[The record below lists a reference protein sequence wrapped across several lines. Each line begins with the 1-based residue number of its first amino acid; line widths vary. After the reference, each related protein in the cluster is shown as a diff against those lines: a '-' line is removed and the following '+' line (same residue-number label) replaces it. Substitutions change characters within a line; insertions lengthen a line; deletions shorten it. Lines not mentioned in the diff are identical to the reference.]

1 MKSDENLRLPAA
13 HAADGFPFSPD
24 SNDFKQGVALMRKV
38 LGAEDAGRI
47 EALIGNPLFG
57 DELGYLFSKTWG
69 ALYARTDKL
78 ALRERALLLMGTDL
92 ALGREGPLKDHM
104 RVALYAGLSPQQVI
118 EALFQSMFYVGAPAL
133 VLGLKVASE
142 VLGPH
147 MEAAKNA
154 PPISHTLKEGTMIK
168 DLGVRLGPINH
179 VAMAV
184 KDWEKTARGF
194 ASLMGLKTWRKM
206 EIPSAIM
213 EKAEYYGKPCEFV
226 WISAFAKL
234 GDTLIEL
241 CQPVSGETVFADFV
255 NEYGDGIQHVGDLS
269 HPEPLEL
276 VRKYTSQG
284 VKIANYGKIA
294 GVAEL
299 FFLDTRE
306 QLGGMFLEVVAPPTY
321 ARIADLG
328 EDITFS

>member
-1 MKSDENLRLPAA
+1 MKTEGRFNIDP
-13 HAADGFPFSPD
+13 ADGFPFSRD
-24 SNDFKQGVALMRKV
+24 GQDFKQGLALMRKV
-38 LGAEDAGRI
+38 LGAEDAARI
-47 EALIGNPLFG
+47 EGLIDNPLFG
-57 DELGYLFSKTWG
+57 NEIGYLFSKTWG
-69 ALYARTDKL
+69 ALYARDNL
-78 ALRERALLLMGTDL
+78 PLRDRALLLMGTDL

-104 RVALYAGLSPQQVI
+104 RVALHAGVSPQQIV
-118 EALFQSMFYVGAPAL
+118 EALFQSMFYVGAPGL

-142 VLGPH
+142 VLAPH
-147 MEAAKNA
+147 MEAMKQA
-154 PPISHTLKEGTMIK
+154 PAIPQTIKEGTMIN

-213 EKAEYYGKPCEFV
+213 EKAEYYGKPCEFL

-241 CQPVSGETVFADFV
+241 CQPVSGQTIFGDFV
-255 NEYGDGIQHVGDLS
+255 QQYGDGMQHVGDLS
-269 HPEPLEL
+269 HPDPLEL
-276 VRKYTSQG
+276 VRRYTSQG

-321 ARIADLG
+321 AQIAALG
-328 EDITFS
+328 EDVTFT

>member
-1 MKSDENLRLPAA
+1 MKTEGRFSLE
-13 HAADGFPFSPD
+13 AADGFPFSRD
-24 SNDFKQGVALMRKV
+24 SQDFKQGVALMRKV
-38 LGAEDAGRI
+38 LGAEDAAKI
-47 EALIGNPLFG
+47 EGLIGNPLFG
-57 DELGYLFSKTWG
+57 NEIGYLFSKTWG
-69 ALYARTDKL
+69 ALYARDNL
-78 ALRERALLLMGTDL
+78 PLRDRALLLMGTDL

-104 RVALYAGLSPQQVI
+104 RVALHAGVTPQQIV
-118 EALFQSMFYVGAPAL
+118 EVLFQSMFYVGAPGL

-142 VLGPH
+142 VLAPH
-147 MEAAKNA
+147 MEAMKNA
-154 PPISHTLKEGTMIK
+154 PAIPQHIREGTMIN

-213 EKAEYYGKPCEFV
+213 EKAEYYGKPAEFV

-241 CQPVSGETVFADFV
+241 CQPVSGQTVFADFV
-255 NEYGDGIQHVGDLS
+255 NEFGDGMQHVGDLS

-276 VRKYTSQG
+276 VRRYTSQG
-284 VKIANYGKIA
+284 VKVANYCKIA
-294 GVAEL
+294 GIAEL

-321 ARIADLG
+321 AQIAAMG
-328 EDITFS
+328 EDVTFT

>member
-1 MKSDENLRLPAA
+1 MENESTFNIA
-13 HAADGFPFSPD
+13 AADGFPFSRD
-24 SNDFKQGVALMRKV
+24 SQDFKQGLALMRKV
-38 LGAEDAGRI
+38 LGADDAAKI

-57 DELGYLFSKTWG
+57 NEIGYLFSKTWG
-69 ALYARTDKL
+69 ALYARDNL
-78 ALRERALLLMGTDL
+78 PLRDRAMLLMGSDL

-104 RVALYAGLSPQQVI
+104 RVALHAGVSPQQIV
-118 EALFQSMFYVGAPAL
+118 EALFQSMFYVGAPGL

-142 VLGPH
+142 VLAPH
-147 MEAAKNA
+147 MEAMKNA
-154 PPISHTLKEGTMIK
+154 PAIPQRIKEGTMIN

-241 CQPVSGETVFADFV
+241 CQPVSGQTVFADFV
-255 NEYGDGIQHVGDLS
+255 NEFGDGMQHVGDLS

-276 VRKYTSQG
+276 VRRYTSQG
-284 VKIANYGKIA
+284 VKVANYCKIA
-294 GVAEL
+294 GIAEL

-321 ARIADLG
+321 AQIAALG
-328 EDITFS
+328 EDVTFT

>member
-1 MKSDENLRLPAA
+1 MKTEGRFSLE
-13 HAADGFPFSPD
+13 AADGFPFSRD
-24 SNDFKQGVALMRKV
+24 SQDFKQGVALMRKV
-38 LGAEDAGRI
+38 LGAEDAAKI
-47 EALIGNPLFG
+47 EGLIGNPLFG
-57 DELGYLFSKTWG
+57 NEIGYLFSKTWG
-69 ALYARTDKL
+69 ALYARDNL
-78 ALRERALLLMGTDL
+78 PLRDRALLLMGTDL

-104 RVALYAGLSPQQVI
+104 RVALHAGVTPQQIV
-118 EALFQSMFYVGAPAL
+118 EVLFQSMFYVGAPGL

-142 VLGPH
+142 VLAPH
-147 MEAAKNA
+147 MEAMKNA
-154 PPISHTLKEGTMIK
+154 PAIPQHIKEGTMIN

-241 CQPVSGETVFADFV
+241 CQPVSGQTVFADFV
-255 NEYGDGIQHVGDLS
+255 NEYGDGMQHVGDLS

-276 VRKYTSQG
+276 VRRYTSQG
-284 VKIANYGKIA
+284 VKVANYCKIA
-294 GVAEL
+294 GIAEL

-321 ARIADLG
+321 AQIAAMG
-328 EDITFS
+328 EDVTFT

>member
-1 MKSDENLRLPAA
+1 MKNEGTFNIE
-13 HAADGFPFSPD
+13 AADGFPFSRD
-24 SNDFKQGVALMRKV
+24 SKDFRQGVALMRKV
-38 LGAEDAGRI
+38 LGAEDAAKVEG
-47 EALIGNPLFG
+47 LIDNPLFG
-57 DELGYLFSKTWG
+57 SELGYLFSKTWG
-69 ALYARTDKL
+69 ALYARDNL
-78 ALRERALLLMGTDL
+78 PLRDRALLLMGTDL

-104 RVALYAGLSPQQVI
+104 RVALHAGLSPAQII
-118 EALFQSMFYVGAPAL
+118 EVLFQSMFYIGAPGM

-142 VLGPH
+142 VLAPH
-147 MEAAKNA
+147 MEALKHA
-154 PPISHTLKEGTMIK
+154 PAIPQRVREGTMIN
-168 DLGVRLGPINH
+168 DLGVRMGPINH

-184 KDWEKTARGF
+184 KDWEKTARGY

-241 CQPVSGETVFADFV
+241 CQPVSGETIFGDFV
-255 NEYGDGIQHVGDLS
+255 NQYGDGIQHVGDLS
-269 HPEPLEL
+269 HPDPLEL
-276 VRKYTSQG
+276 VRRYTSQG
-284 VKIANYGKIA
+284 VKVANYCKIA

-306 QLGGMFLEVVAPPTY
+306 QLGGMFLEVLSPPTY
-321 ARIADLG
+321 AQIAAMG
-328 EDITFS
+328 EDVTFT

>member
-1 MKSDENLRLPAA
+1 MKNEGTFNIE
-13 HAADGFPFSPD
+13 AADGFPFSRD
-24 SNDFKQGVALMRKV
+24 SKDFKAGVALMRKV
-38 LGAEDAGRI
+38 LGTEEAGHI
-47 EALIGNPLFG
+47 ESLIDNPLFG
-57 DELGYLFSKTWG
+57 NEIGYLFSKTWG
-69 ALYARTDKL
+69 ALYARDNL
-78 ALRERALLLMGTDL
+78 PLRDRALLLMGTDL

-104 RVALYAGLSPQQVI
+104 RVALHAGVTPSQIV
-118 EALFQSMFYVGAPAL
+118 EVLFQSMFYIGAPGM
-133 VLGLKVASE
+133 VLGLKVASQ
-142 VLGPH
+142 VLAPH
-147 MEAAKNA
+147 MEAMKNA
-154 PPISHTLKEGTMIK
+154 PAIPQQIKEGTMIN

-184 KDWEKTARGF
+184 KDWEKTARGY

-241 CQPVSGETVFADFV
+241 CQPVSGQTVFADFV
-255 NEYGDGIQHVGDLS
+255 NEFGDGMQHVGDLS
-269 HPEPLEL
+269 HPDPLEL
-276 VRKYTSQG
+276 VRRYTSQG
-284 VKIANYGKIA
+284 VKVANYCKIA
-294 GVAEL
+294 GIAEL

-321 ARIADLG
+321 AQIAAMG
-328 EDITFS
+328 EDVTFA

>member
-1 MKSDENLRLPAA
+1 MKTEGRFSLE
-13 HAADGFPFSPD
+13 AADGFPFSRD
-24 SNDFKQGVALMRKV
+24 SQDFKQGVALMRKV
-38 LGAEDAGRI
+38 LGAEDAAKI
-47 EALIGNPLFG
+47 EGLIGNPLFG
-57 DELGYLFSKTWG
+57 NEIGYLFSKTWG
-69 ALYARTDKL
+69 ALYARDNL
-78 ALRERALLLMGTDL
+78 PLRDRALLLMGTDL

-104 RVALYAGLSPQQVI
+104 RVALHAGVTPQQIV
-118 EALFQSMFYVGAPAL
+118 EVLFQAMFYVGAPGL

-142 VLGPH
+142 VLAPH
-147 MEAAKNA
+147 MEAMKNA
-154 PPISHTLKEGTMIK
+154 PAIPQHIKEGTMIN

-234 GDTLIEL
+234 GDTLSEL
-241 CQPVSGETVFADFV
+241 CQPVSGQTVFADFV
-255 NEYGDGIQHVGDLS
+255 NEFGDGMQHVGDLS

-276 VRKYTSQG
+276 VRRYTSQG
-284 VKIANYGKIA
+284 VKVANYCKIA
-294 GVAEL
+294 GIAEL

-321 ARIADLG
+321 AQIAAMG
-328 EDITFS
+328 EDVTFT

>member
-1 MKSDENLRLPAA
+1 MKTEGRLNLD
-13 HAADGFPFSPD
+13 AADGFPFSRD
-24 SNDFKQGVALMRKV
+24 SNDFRQGLALMRQV
-38 LGAEDAGRI
+38 LGSDDAARV
-47 EALIGNPLFG
+47 EALIDNPLFG
-57 DELGYLFSKTWG
+57 NEIGYLFSKTWG
-69 ALYARTDKL
+69 ALYARDNL
-78 ALRERALLLMGTDL
+78 PLRDRAMLLMGTDL

-104 RVALYAGLSPQQVI
+104 RVALHAGVSPQQIV
-118 EALFQSMFYVGAPAL
+118 EALFQSMFYVGAPGL

-142 VLGPH
+142 VLAPH
-147 MEAAKNA
+147 MEAMRNA
-154 PPISHTLKEGTMIK
+154 PAIQQTIREGTMIN

-184 KDWEKTARGF
+184 KDWETTARGF

-213 EKAEYYGKPCEFV
+213 EKAEYYGKPAEFV

-241 CQPVSGETVFADFV
+241 CQPVSGQTVFADFV
-255 NEYGDGIQHVGDLS
+255 NEFGDGMQHVGDLS

-276 VRKYTSQG
+276 VRRYTSQG
-284 VKIANYGKIA
+284 VKVANYCKIA
-294 GVAEL
+294 GIAEL

-321 ARIADLG
+321 AQIAAMG
-328 EDITFS
+328 EDVTFT

>member
-1 MKSDENLRLPAA
+1 MDDSVS
-13 HAADGFPFSPD
+13 HSSDGFPFSREG
-24 SNDFKQGVALMRKV
+24 NDFRQGLALFRKV
-38 LGAEDAGRI
+38 LGPEDATRI
-47 EALIGNPLFG
+47 ESLLDNPLFG
-57 DELGYLFSKTWG
+57 DELGYLFAKTWG
-69 ALYARTDKL
+69 ALYARGGLLLK
-78 ALRERALLLMGTDL
+78 ERALLLMGTDL
-92 ALGREGPLKDHM
+92 ALGREGPLRDHM
-104 RVALYAGLSPQQVI
+104 RVALHGGLSPKQII
-118 EALFQSMFYVGAPAL
+118 EALFQAVFYVGAPAM
-133 VLGLKVASE
+133 VLGMKVANDI
-142 VLGPH
+142 LGPH
-147 MEAAKNA
+147 IEAARHNA
-154 PPISHTLKEGTMIK
+154 AIPSNSKKEIAVK

-184 KDWEKTARGF
+184 KDWEKSARGF

-241 CQPVSGETVFADFV
+241 CQPVSGETIFADFV
-255 NEYGDGIQHVGDLS
+255 NAHGDGMQHIGDLS

-284 VKIANYGKIA
+284 VKVANYCKIP
-294 GVAEL
+294 GVVEL
-299 FFLDTRE
+299 FYLDTRE

-321 ARIADLG
+321 AQIAALG
-328 EDITFS
+328 EDFTFE

>member
-1 MKSDENLRLPAA
+1 MKNEGTFNIE
-13 HAADGFPFSPD
+13 AADGFPFSRD
-24 SNDFKQGVALMRKV
+24 SKDFKAGVALMRKV
-38 LGAEDAGRI
+38 LGTEEAGHI
-47 EALIGNPLFG
+47 ESLIDNPLFG
-57 DELGYLFSKTWG
+57 NEIGYLFSKTWG
-69 ALYARTDKL
+69 ALYARDNL
-78 ALRERALLLMGTDL
+78 PLRDRALLLMGTDL

-104 RVALYAGLSPQQVI
+104 RVALHAGVTPSQIV
-118 EALFQSMFYVGAPAL
+118 EVLFQSMFYIGAPGM
-133 VLGLKVASE
+133 VLGLKVASQ
-142 VLGPH
+142 
-147 MEAAKNA
+147 
-154 PPISHTLKEGTMIK
+154 EGTMIN

-184 KDWEKTARGF
+184 KDWEKTARGY

-241 CQPVSGETVFADFV
+241 CQPVSGQTVFADFV
-255 NEYGDGIQHVGDLS
+255 NEFGDGMQHVGDLS
-269 HPEPLEL
+269 HPDPLEL
-276 VRKYTSQG
+276 VRRYTSQG
-284 VKIANYGKIA
+284 VKVANYCKIA
-294 GVAEL
+294 GIAEL

-321 ARIADLG
+321 AQIAAMG
-328 EDITFS
+328 EDVTFA

>member
-1 MKSDENLRLPAA
+1 
-13 HAADGFPFSPD
+13 
-24 SNDFKQGVALMRKV
+24 MRKV
-38 LGAEDAGRI
+38 LGVEDAAKVEG
-47 EALIGNPLFG
+47 LIDNPLFG
-57 DELGYLFSKTWG
+57 NEIGYLFSKTWG
-69 ALYARTDKL
+69 ALYARDNL
-78 ALRERALLLMGTDL
+78 PLRDRALLLMGSDL

-104 RVALYAGLSPQQVI
+104 RVALHAGVSPQQIV
-118 EALFQSMFYVGAPAL
+118 EALFQSMFYVGAPGL

-142 VLGPH
+142 VLAPH
-147 MEAAKNA
+147 MEAMRNA
-154 PPISHTLKEGTMIK
+154 PAIPQTIREGTMIN

-213 EKAEYYGKPCEFV
+213 EKAEYYGKPAEFV

-241 CQPVSGETVFADFV
+241 CQPVSGQTVFADFV
-255 NEYGDGIQHVGDLS
+255 NEFGDGMQHVGDLS

-276 VRKYTSQG
+276 VRRYTSQG
-284 VKIANYGKIA
+284 VKVANYCKIA
-294 GVAEL
+294 GIAEL

-321 ARIADLG
+321 AQIAAMG
-328 EDITFS
+328 EDVTFT

>member
-1 MKSDENLRLPAA
+1 MKQEGFNVASS
-13 HAADGFPFSPD
+13 DGFPFSKEGKD
-24 SNDFKQGVALMRKV
+24 YRDALSLMRKV
-38 LGAEDAGRI
+38 LGDEDAGRI
-47 EALIGNPLFG
+47 ESLLDNPLFG

-69 ALYARTDKL
+69 ALYSRTDKL
-78 ALRERALLLMGTDL
+78 PLRDRAMLLMGSDL

-104 RVALYAGLSPQQVI
+104 RVALHAGVSPAQIV
-118 EALFQSMFYVGAPAL
+118 ESLFQIMFYVGAPGM
-133 VLGLKVASE
+133 VLGLKVAGE
-142 VLGPH
+142 VLAPY
-147 MEAAKNA
+147 MEAAA
-154 PPISHTLKEGTMIK
+154 QQPQIPQIIREGSTVQ
-168 DLGVRLGPINH
+168 DLGVRMGPINH

-184 KDWEKTARGF
+184 KDWEATAKGY
-194 ASLMGLKTWRKM
+194 ASMMGLKTWRKM

-213 EKAEYYGKPCEFV
+213 EKAEYYGKPAEFV

-255 NEYGDGIQHVGDLS
+255 NQYGDGMQHVGDLS

-276 VRKYTSQG
+276 VRRYTSQG
-284 VKIANYGKIA
+284 VKVANYCKIA
-294 GVAEL
+294 GIAEL

-321 ARIADLG
+321 AQIAGMG
-328 EDITFS
+328 EDVTFE

>member
-1 MKSDENLRLPAA
+1 MKTEGRFSLD
-13 HAADGFPFSPD
+13 AADGFPFSRD
-24 SNDFKQGVALMRKV
+24 SKDYQQGLALMRKV
-38 LGAEDAGRI
+38 LGPEDAAKI
-47 EALIGNPLFG
+47 EALIDNPLFG
-57 DELGYLFSKTWG
+57 NEIGYLFAKTWG
-69 ALYARTDKL
+69 ALYARDNL
-78 ALRERALLLMGTDL
+78 PLRDRAMLLMGTDL

-104 RVALYAGLSPQQVI
+104 RVALHAGVSPQQIV
-118 EALFQSMFYVGAPAL
+118 EALFQSMFYVGAPGL

-142 VLGPH
+142 VLAPYL
-147 MEAAKNA
+147 EAMKNA
-154 PPISHTLKEGTMIK
+154 PAIPHHIKEGTMIN

-213 EKAEYYGKPCEFV
+213 EKAEYYGKPAEFV

-255 NEYGDGIQHVGDLS
+255 NQYGDGMQHVGDLS

-276 VRKYTSQG
+276 VRRYTSQG
-284 VKIANYGKIA
+284 VKVANYCKIA

-321 ARIADLG
+321 AQIAAMG
-328 EDITFS
+328 EDITFT

>member
-1 MKSDENLRLPAA
+1 R
-13 HAADGFPFSPD
+13 D
-24 SNDFKQGVALMRKV
+24 SKDFQQGLALMRKV
-38 LGAEDAGRI
+38 LGVEDAAKVEG
-47 EALIGNPLFG
+47 LIDNPLFG
-57 DELGYLFSKTWG
+57 NEIGYLFSKTWG
-69 ALYARTDKL
+69 ALYARDNL
-78 ALRERALLLMGTDL
+78 PLRDRALLLMGSDL

-104 RVALYAGLSPQQVI
+104 RVALHAGVSPQQIV
-118 EALFQSMFYVGAPAL
+118 EALFQSMFYVGAPGL

-142 VLGPH
+142 VLAPH
-147 MEAAKNA
+147 MEAMSNA
-154 PPISHTLKEGTMIK
+154 PAIPQTIREGTMIN

-213 EKAEYYGKPCEFV
+213 EKAEYYGKPAEFV

-241 CQPVSGETVFADFV
+241 CQPVSGQTVFADFV
-255 NEYGDGIQHVGDLS
+255 NEFGDGMQHVGDLS

-276 VRKYTSQG
+276 VRRYTSQG
-284 VKIANYGKIA
+284 VKVANYCKIA
-294 GVAEL
+294 GIAEL

-321 ARIADLG
+321 AQIAAMG
-328 EDITFS
+328 EDVTFT

>member
-1 MKSDENLRLPAA
+1 MKTEGRFNIDP
-13 HAADGFPFSPD
+13 ADGFPFSRD
-24 SNDFKQGVALMRKV
+24 SQDFQQGVALMRKV
-38 LGAEDAGRI
+38 LGAEDAAKVEG
-47 EALIGNPLFG
+47 LIDNPLFG
-57 DELGYLFSKTWG
+57 SELGYLFSKTWG
-69 ALYARTDKL
+69 ALYARDNL
-78 ALRERALLLMGTDL
+78 PLRDRALLLMGTDL

-104 RVALYAGLSPQQVI
+104 RVALHAGLSPAQII
-118 EALFQSMFYVGAPAL
+118 EVLFQSMFYIGAPGM

-142 VLGPH
+142 VLAPH
-147 MEAAKNA
+147 MEALKHA
-154 PPISHTLKEGTMIK
+154 PAIPQRVREGTMIN

-194 ASLMGLKTWRKM
+194 GSLMGLKTWRKM

-241 CQPVSGETVFADFV
+241 CQPVSGQTIFGDFV
-255 NEYGDGIQHVGDLS
+255 NAYGDGMQHVGDLS
-269 HPEPLEL
+269 HPDPLEL
-276 VRKYTSQG
+276 VRRYTSQG
-284 VKIANYGKIA
+284 VKVANYCKIA
-294 GVAEL
+294 GIAEL

-306 QLGGMFLEVVAPPTY
+306 QLGGMFLEVLSPPTY
-321 ARIADLG
+321 AQIAAMG
-328 EDITFS
+328 EDVTFT

>member
-1 MKSDENLRLPAA
+1 MKTEGRFSLD
-13 HAADGFPFSPD
+13 AADGFPFSRD
-24 SNDFKQGVALMRKV
+24 SKDYQQGLSLMRKV
-38 LGAEDAGRI
+38 LGPQDAAKI
-47 EALIGNPLFG
+47 EALIDNPLFG
-57 DELGYLFSKTWG
+57 NEIGYLFSKTWG
-69 ALYARTDKL
+69 ALYARDNL
-78 ALRERALLLMGTDL
+78 PLRDRALLLMGTDL

-104 RVALYAGLSPQQVI
+104 RVALHAGVSPQQIV
-118 EALFQSMFYVGAPAL
+118 EALFQSMFYVGAPGL

-142 VLGPH
+142 VLAPH
-147 MEAAKNA
+147 MEAMKNA
-154 PPISHTLKEGTMIK
+154 PTIPHHIKEGTMIN

-213 EKAEYYGKPCEFV
+213 EKAEYYGKPAEFV

-255 NEYGDGIQHVGDLS
+255 NQYGDGMQHVGDLS

-276 VRKYTSQG
+276 VRRYTSQG
-284 VKIANYGKIA
+284 VKVANYCKIA

-321 ARIADLG
+321 AQIAAMG
-328 EDITFS
+328 EDVTFT

>member
-1 MKSDENLRLPAA
+1 MKNEGTFNIG
-13 HAADGFPFSPD
+13 AADGFPFSRD
-24 SNDFKQGVALMRKV
+24 SKDFQQGLALMRKV
-38 LGAEDAGRI
+38 LGVEDAAKVEG
-47 EALIGNPLFG
+47 LIDNPLFG
-57 DELGYLFSKTWG
+57 NEIGYLFSKTWG
-69 ALYARTDKL
+69 ALYARDNL
-78 ALRERALLLMGTDL
+78 PLRDRALLLMGSDL

-104 RVALYAGLSPQQVI
+104 RVALHAGVSPQQIV
-118 EALFQSMFYVGAPAL
+118 EALFQSMFYVGAPGL

-142 VLGPH
+142 VLAPH
-147 MEAAKNA
+147 MEAMSNA
-154 PPISHTLKEGTMIK
+154 PAIPQTIREGTMIN

-213 EKAEYYGKPCEFV
+213 EKAEYYGKPAEFV

-241 CQPVSGETVFADFV
+241 CQPVSGQTVFADFV
-255 NEYGDGIQHVGDLS
+255 NEFGDGMQHVGDLS

-276 VRKYTSQG
+276 VRRYTSQG
-284 VKIANYGKIA
+284 VKVANYCKIA
-294 GVAEL
+294 GIAEL

-321 ARIADLG
+321 AQIAAMG
-328 EDITFS
+328 EDVTFT

>member
-1 MKSDENLRLPAA
+1 MKNEGTFNIE
-13 HAADGFPFSPD
+13 AADGFPFSRD
-24 SNDFKQGVALMRKV
+24 SKDFQQGVALMRKV
-38 LGAEDAGRI
+38 LGAEDAAKVEG
-47 EALIGNPLFG
+47 LIDNPLFG
-57 DELGYLFSKTWG
+57 NEIGYLFSKTWG
-69 ALYARTDKL
+69 ALYARDNL
-78 ALRERALLLMGTDL
+78 PLRDRALLLMGTDL

-104 RVALYAGLSPQQVI
+104 RVALHAGVTPQQIV
-118 EALFQSMFYVGAPAL
+118 EALFQSMFYIGAPGM

-142 VLGPH
+142 VLAPY
-147 MEAAKNA
+147 MEAMKNA
-154 PPISHTLKEGTMIK
+154 PAIPQRVREGTMIN

-184 KDWEKTARGF
+184 KDWETTARGF

-213 EKAEYYGKPCEFV
+213 EKTEYYGKP
-226 WISAFAKL
+226 

-241 CQPVSGETVFADFV
+241 CQPVSGQTVFADFV
-255 NEYGDGIQHVGDLS
+255 NEFGDGMQHVGDLS

-276 VRKYTSQG
+276 VRRYTSQG
-284 VKIANYGKIA
+284 VKVANYCKIA

-306 QLGGMFLEVVAPPTY
+306 QLGGMFLEVLSPPTY
-321 ARIADLG
+321 AQIAAMG
-328 EDITFS
+328 EDVTFT

>member
-1 MKSDENLRLPAA
+1 
-13 HAADGFPFSPD
+13 
-24 SNDFKQGVALMRKV
+24 
-38 LGAEDAGRI
+38 
-47 EALIGNPLFG
+47 
-57 DELGYLFSKTWG
+57 
-69 ALYARTDKL
+69 
-78 ALRERALLLMGTDL
+78 
-92 ALGREGPLKDHM
+92 
-104 RVALYAGLSPQQVI
+104 
-118 EALFQSMFYVGAPAL
+118 
-133 VLGLKVASE
+133 
-142 VLGPH
+142 
-147 MEAAKNA
+147 
-154 PPISHTLKEGTMIK
+154 MIN

-213 EKAEYYGKPCEFV
+213 EKAEYYGKPAEFV

-241 CQPVSGETVFADFV
+241 CQPVSGQTVFADFV
-255 NEYGDGIQHVGDLS
+255 NEFGDGMQHVGDLS

-276 VRKYTSQG
+276 VRRYTSQG
-284 VKIANYGKIA
+284 VKVANYCKIA
-294 GVAEL
+294 GIAEL

-321 ARIADLG
+321 AQIAAMG
-328 EDITFS
+328 EDVTFT

>member
-1 MKSDENLRLPAA
+1 MNNEGTFNVE
-13 HAADGFPFSPD
+13 AADGFPFSRD
-24 SNDFKQGVALMRKV
+24 SKDFQAGLALMRKV
-38 LGAEDAGRI
+38 LGIEEAGHI
-47 EALIGNPLFG
+47 ESLIDNPLFG
-57 DELGYLFSKTWG
+57 NEIGYLFSKTWG
-69 ALYARTDKL
+69 ALYARDNL
-78 ALRERALLLMGTDL
+78 PLRDRALLLMGTDL

-104 RVALYAGLSPQQVI
+104 RVALHAGVTPSQIV
-118 EALFQSMFYVGAPAL
+118 EVLFQSMFYIGAPGM
-133 VLGLKVASE
+133 VLGLKVAGQ
-142 VLGPH
+142 VLAPH
-147 MEAAKNA
+147 MEAMKNA
-154 PPISHTLKEGTMIK
+154 PAIPQQIKEGTMIN

-241 CQPVSGETVFADFV
+241 CQPVSGQTIFGDFV
-255 NEYGDGIQHVGDLS
+255 NAYGDGMQHVGDLS
-269 HPEPLEL
+269 HPDPLEL
-276 VRKYTSQG
+276 VRRYTSQG
-284 VKIANYGKIA
+284 VKVANYGKIA
-294 GVAEL
+294 GIAEL

-306 QLGGMFLEVVAPPTY
+306 QLGGMFLEVVAPATY
-321 ARIADLG
+321 AQIAGMG
-328 EDITFS
+328 EDVTFA

>member
-1 MKSDENLRLPAA
+1 MKTEGRFSLD
-13 HAADGFPFSPD
+13 AADGFPFSRD
-24 SNDFKQGVALMRKV
+24 SKDYQQGLSLMRKV
-38 LGAEDAGRI
+38 LGPQDAAKI
-47 EALIGNPLFG
+47 EALIDNPLFG
-57 DELGYLFSKTWG
+57 NEIGYLFSKTWG
-69 ALYARTDKL
+69 ALYARDNL
-78 ALRERALLLMGTDL
+78 PLRDRALLLMGTDL

-104 RVALYAGLSPQQVI
+104 RVALHAGVSPQQIV
-118 EALFQSMFYVGAPAL
+118 EALFQSMFYVGAPGL

-142 VLGPH
+142 VLAPH
-147 MEAAKNA
+147 MEAMKNA
-154 PPISHTLKEGTMIK
+154 PAISHHIKEGTMIN

-213 EKAEYYGKPCEFV
+213 EKAEYYGKPAEFV

-255 NEYGDGIQHVGDLS
+255 NQYGDGMQHVGDLS

-276 VRKYTSQG
+276 VRRYTSQG
-284 VKIANYGKIA
+284 VKVANYCKIA

-321 ARIADLG
+321 AQIAAMG
-328 EDITFS
+328 EDVTFT

>member
-1 MKSDENLRLPAA
+1 MKTEGRFSLD
-13 HAADGFPFSPD
+13 AADGFPFSRD
-24 SNDFKQGVALMRKV
+24 SQDFRQGLALMRKV
-38 LGAEDAGRI
+38 LGPDDATKI
-47 EALIGNPLFG
+47 ESLIDNPLFG
-57 DELGYLFSKTWG
+57 NEIGYLFSKTWG
-69 ALYARTDKL
+69 ALYARDNL
-78 ALRERALLLMGTDL
+78 PLRDRAMLLMGSDL

-104 RVALYAGLSPQQVI
+104 RVALHAGVSPQQIV
-118 EALFQSMFYVGAPAL
+118 EALFQSMFYVGAPGL

-142 VLGPH
+142 VLAPH
-147 MEAAKNA
+147 MEAMSNA
-154 PPISHTLKEGTMIK
+154 PAIPQTIREGTMIN

-213 EKAEYYGKPCEFV
+213 EKAEYYGKPAEFV

-241 CQPVSGETVFADFV
+241 CQPVSGQTVFADFV
-255 NEYGDGIQHVGDLS
+255 NEFGDGMQHVGDLS

-276 VRKYTSQG
+276 VRRYTSQG
-284 VKIANYGKIA
+284 VKVANYCKIA
-294 GVAEL
+294 GIAEL

-321 ARIADLG
+321 AQIAAMG
-328 EDITFS
+328 EDVTFT

>member
-1 MKSDENLRLPAA
+1 MTEPRSSGS
-13 HAADGFPFSPD
+13 DGFPFSRE
-24 SNDFKQGVALMRKV
+24 SRDFQQGLTLLRKV
-38 LGAEDAGRI
+38 LGLEDAGRI
-47 EALIGNPLFG
+47 ESLLDNPLFG
-57 DELGYLFSKTWG
+57 NEIGYLFAKTWG
-69 ALYARTDKL
+69 ALYAREGLLLK
-78 ALRERALLLMGTDL
+78 ERALILMGTDL

-104 RVALYAGLSPQQVI
+104 RVALHGGMSPKQII
-118 EALFQSMFYVGAPAL
+118 EALFQTVFYVGAPAL
-133 VLGLKVASE
+133 VLGLKVANE
-142 VLGPH
+142 VMTPYLQEAKDTSLIPH
-147 MEAAKNA
+147 KFK
-154 PPISHTLKEGTMIK
+154 KEITVK

-213 EKAEYYGKPCEFV
+213 EKAEYYGKPSEFV

-241 CQPVSGETVFADFV
+241 CQPVSGETIFADFV
-255 NEYGDGIQHVGDLS
+255 NQHGDGMQHVGDLS

-284 VKIANYGKIA
+284 VKIANYCKIP
-294 GVAEL
+294 GVIEL
-299 FFLDTRE
+299 YYLDTRE
-306 QLGGMFLEVVAPPTY
+306 QLGGMFLEVVAPPTF
-321 ARIADLG
+321 AQIAALG
-328 EDITFS
+328 EDVTFE

>member
-1 MKSDENLRLPAA
+1 MKTEGRFSLE
-13 HAADGFPFSPD
+13 AADGFPFSRD
-24 SNDFKQGVALMRKV
+24 SQDFKQGVALMRKV
-38 LGAEDAGRI
+38 LGAEDAAKI
-47 EALIGNPLFG
+47 EGLIGNPLFG
-57 DELGYLFSKTWG
+57 NEIGYLFSKTWG
-69 ALYARTDKL
+69 ALYARDNL
-78 ALRERALLLMGTDL
+78 PLRDRALLLMGTDL

-104 RVALYAGLSPQQVI
+104 RVALHAGVTPQQIV
-118 EALFQSMFYVGAPAL
+118 EVLFQAMFYVGAPGL

-142 VLGPH
+142 VLAPH
-147 MEAAKNA
+147 MEAMKNA
-154 PPISHTLKEGTMIK
+154 PAIPQHIKEGTMIN

-241 CQPVSGETVFADFV
+241 CQPVSGQTVFADFV
-255 NEYGDGIQHVGDLS
+255 NEFGDGMQHVGDLS

-276 VRKYTSQG
+276 VRRYTSQG
-284 VKIANYGKIA
+284 VKVANYCKIA
-294 GVAEL
+294 GIAEL

-321 ARIADLG
+321 AQIAAMG
-328 EDITFS
+328 EDVTFT

>member
-1 MKSDENLRLPAA
+1 MKNEGTFNIE
-13 HAADGFPFSPD
+13 AADGFPFSRD
-24 SNDFKQGVALMRKV
+24 SKDFKAGVALMRKV
-38 LGAEDAGRI
+38 LGTEEAGHI
-47 EALIGNPLFG
+47 ESLIDNPLFG
-57 DELGYLFSKTWG
+57 NEIGYLFSKTWG
-69 ALYARTDKL
+69 ALYARDNL
-78 ALRERALLLMGTDL
+78 PLRDRALLLMGTDL

-104 RVALYAGLSPQQVI
+104 RVALHAGVTPSQIV
-118 EALFQSMFYVGAPAL
+118 EVLFQSMFYIGAPGM
-133 VLGLKVASE
+133 VLGLKVASQ
-142 VLGPH
+142 VLAPH
-147 MEAAKNA
+147 MEAMKNA
-154 PPISHTLKEGTMIK
+154 PAIPQQIKEGTMIN

-184 KDWEKTARGF
+184 KDWEKTARGY

-241 CQPVSGETVFADFV
+241 CQPVSGQTVFADFV
-255 NEYGDGIQHVGDLS
+255 NEFGDGMQHVGDLS
-269 HPEPLEL
+269 HPDPLEL
-276 VRKYTSQG
+276 VRRYTSQG
-284 VKIANYGKIA
+284 VKVANYCKIA
-294 GVAEL
+294 GIAEL

-321 ARIADLG
+321 AQIAAMG
-328 EDITFS
+328 EDVTFT

>member
-1 MKSDENLRLPAA
+1 MKTEGRFNIDP
-13 HAADGFPFSPD
+13 ADGFPFSRD
-24 SNDFKQGVALMRKV
+24 GQDFKQGLALMRKV
-38 LGAEDAGRI
+38 LGAEDAARI
-47 EALIGNPLFG
+47 EGLIDNPLFG
-57 DELGYLFSKTWG
+57 NEIGYLFSKTWG
-69 ALYARTDKL
+69 ALYARDNL
-78 ALRERALLLMGTDL
+78 PLRDRALLLMGTDL

-104 RVALYAGLSPQQVI
+104 RVALHAGVSPQQIV
-118 EALFQSMFYVGAPAL
+118 EALFQSMFYVGAPGL

-142 VLGPH
+142 VLAPH
-147 MEAAKNA
+147 MEAMKQA
-154 PPISHTLKEGTMIK
+154 PAIPQTIKEGTMIN

-213 EKAEYYGKPCEFV
+213 ENAEYYGKPCEFV

-241 CQPVSGETVFADFV
+241 CQPVSGQTIFGDFV
-255 NEYGDGIQHVGDLS
+255 QQYGDGMQHVGDLS
-269 HPEPLEL
+269 HPDPLEL
-276 VRKYTSQG
+276 VRRYTSQG

-321 ARIADLG
+321 AQIAALG
-328 EDITFS
+328 EDVTFT

>member
-1 MKSDENLRLPAA
+1 MKNEGTFNIE
-13 HAADGFPFSPD
+13 AADGFPFSRD
-24 SNDFKQGVALMRKV
+24 SKDFQQGVALMRKV
-38 LGAEDAGRI
+38 LGAEDAARI
-47 EALIGNPLFG
+47 EGLIDNPLFG
-57 DELGYLFSKTWG
+57 NEIGYLFSKTWG
-69 ALYARTDKL
+69 ALYARDNL
-78 ALRERALLLMGTDL
+78 PLRDRALLLMGTDL

-104 RVALYAGLSPQQVI
+104 RVALHAGVTPQQIV
-118 EALFQSMFYVGAPAL
+118 EALFQSMFYVGAPGL

-142 VLGPH
+142 VLAPH
-147 MEAAKNA
+147 MEAMKQA
-154 PPISHTLKEGTMIK
+154 PAIPQTIKEGTMIN

-241 CQPVSGETVFADFV
+241 CQPVSGQTIFGDFV
-255 NEYGDGIQHVGDLS
+255 QQYGDGMQHVGDLS
-269 HPEPLEL
+269 HPDPLEL
-276 VRKYTSQG
+276 VRRYTSQG

-321 ARIADLG
+321 AQIAALG
-328 EDITFS
+328 EDVTFT